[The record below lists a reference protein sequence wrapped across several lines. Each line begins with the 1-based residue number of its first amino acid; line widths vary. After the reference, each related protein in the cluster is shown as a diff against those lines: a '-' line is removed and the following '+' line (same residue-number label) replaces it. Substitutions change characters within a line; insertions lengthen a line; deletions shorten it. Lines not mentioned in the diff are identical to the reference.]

1 MYLIGQLE
9 HYLLYTANWD
19 NSRSRPTA
27 KLKLCD
33 NDLWISLRASPHSRR
48 YCNCPIDNYS
58 ERSLALLIPGSRLN
72 ARNSPSASPYCNRQP
87 LKFRGSNE
95 PWKFLDVYTEIFLVG
110 TFLYISQVG
119 QVYIRKHENLMQ
131 QAFSELAFC
140 KHCILIKISTHNT
153 WRLLLCVSELH
164 ITGIWR

>member
-9 HYLLYTANWD
+9 HYLLYTADLENFPVRIISW
-19 NSRSRPTA
+19 SRPTA
-27 KLKLCD
+27 KVKLCG
-33 NDLWISLRASPHSRR
+33 NDQWISLHVSPHSRR

-58 ERSLALLIPGSRLN
+58 KRFLALLIPGSRLN
-72 ARNSPSASPYCNRQP
+72 ARNSPSARPYCNRQP

-119 QVYIRKHENLMQ
+119 QVLGNMK
-131 QAFSELAFC
+131 
-140 KHCILIKISTHNT
+140 ILCSKLFLNWLSVNI
-153 WRLLLCVSELH
+153 VSS
-164 ITGIWR
+164 